1 VDRPNLLLIVID
13 SARADRFSCYGHGR
27 PTTPNMDA
35 IAEEGVRFEEAW
47 AESSWTLPMCFT
59 LLTGLAPREHQAETH
74 RSLPDAI
81 PTLQEALKGAGYQ
94 TYLAS
99 GNQFIGARYGLTRGF
114 DAHYMPP
121 HVFRMTKPITKYLLR
136 WLGWTDGGG
145 QALTSH
151 FVRHLREVRE
161 PWFSL
166 IWYNDVHH
174 PYSGKQPFTRRF
186 CQGQVSL
193 SRQVSLMRRMHHM
206 QELGA
211 TASERDLRDISGLY
225 DGALAHTDHLI
236 GQLRRGLEAQGCWGN
251 SVVVITA
258 DHGEMLGEKGL
269 MSHGRPPGMY
279 QPLIRVPLIV
289 RAPGLVPEGVHSDA
303 LVQCADIT
311 RTLASVAGVGESLAP
326 TAAEAVD
333 LRAAV
338 EGAGRPYALCEREGF
353 PEGRLETAQRQNP
366 SFDFQPHVTH
376 MSAAAQDG
384 WKLIHGG
391 SGGNELYDLRHDPDE
406 SLNLIDENPER
417 AAELSRI
424 ILDWEERAQP
434 HAATAGLAAEVDPEV
449 QKRLE
454 GLGYF

>member
-13 SARADRFSCYGHGR
+13 SARADRFSCYGYDQ
-27 PTTPNMDA
+27 PTTPNIDA
-35 IAEEGVRFEEAW
+35 VAEEGALFEEAW

-59 LLTGLAPREHQAETH
+59 LLTGLAPREHRAEAH

-94 TYLAS
+94 TYLGS

-121 HVFRMTKPITKYLLR
+121 HVFRMTKPITKYLFR
-136 WLGWTDGGG
+136 WLGWTDAGGG
-145 QALTSH
+145 ALTSR
-151 FVRHLREVRE
+151 FVRHLSDMQE

-174 PYSGKQPFTRRF
+174 PYSGRQPFTRRF
-186 CQGQVSL
+186 CGGQVSL

-225 DGALAHTDHLI
+225 DGALAYTDHLI
-236 GQLRRGLEAQGCWGN
+236 GQLRRGLEARGCWEN
-251 SVVVITA
+251 TVVVITA

-269 MSHGRPPGMY
+269 MSHGRPAGMY
-279 QPLIRVPLIV
+279 QPLIRVPMIM
-289 RAPGLVPEGVHSDA
+289 RAPGLLPKGAQSEA
-303 LVQCADIT
+303 LVQSADIT
-311 RTLASVAGVGESLAP
+311 HTLASVGGVGEALAP
-326 TAAEAVD
+326 TAAEGVD
-333 LRAAV
+333 LRAAAM
-338 EGAGRPYALCEREGF
+338 GAGRPYALCEREGF
-353 PEGRLETAQRQNP
+353 PAHRLERAQRQNP
-366 SFDFQPHVTH
+366 SFDFGPHVTH
-376 MSAAAQDG
+376 MTAVIQDG
-384 WKLIHGG
+384 WKLIYGA
-391 SGGNELYDLRHDPDE
+391 SEGNELYSLRDDPE
-406 SLNLIDENPER
+406 ENVNLIQENRER

-434 HAATAGLAAEVDPEV
+434 HAATEGLNAEVDPEV
-449 QKRLE
+449 QRRLE